1 MIRKSGYRFSDKIVL
16 KQEDRADDDSKKSH
30 PALAARWSTMMS
42 IRYKFF
48 LAFSALV
55 VIACS
60 VAFSG
65 FRGIAGSGDLAV
77 RLYDGPLM
85 GINHARSAHAAL
97 NEARRLIPPGLADG
111 VPAETVI
118 AFRALL
124 NEIAGDLK
132 IVRERIDNDDVT
144 AALAGAEDRFRDWS
158 ETELQLLRPP
168 SDGLAMVPASFALMQ
183 KGNDAAKA
191 LDDLVETVAAYGF
204 EYRMAAE
211 TAVADARTTMLTLA
225 IGTTLVGIMLAIS
238 FSYSMSKPI
247 FEAMQVAERVAA
259 GNFTDQIA
267 SQRPDELGRLLR
279 SLDAMQ
285 SHLKTRAD
293 EDHAMMM
300 KLDAALNNMKLGLC
314 MFGSDNRLMLWNDL
328 YLKMYRIS
336 PERIFV
342 GCTHEEMLKARE
354 VAGTVYR
361 DLGQYGAK
369 LQTAVETRSPDS
381 FTAELVD
388 GRIVNVAYQPIE
400 NGGWVSTHEDITERT
415 HNEARI
421 AHLAFHDP
429 LTELPN
435 RAAFGNYLA
444 KTFQSASAGN
454 ETLALL
460 CIDLDRFKEINDMY
474 GHSVG
479 DRFLKEIGRRL
490 TLACDGAFLAR
501 LGGDEFTIVL
511 SGGTQPAAANELC
524 QRLSSVVDAP
534 VRIDDYDVDGS
545 FTVGVSIFPQHGSDI
560 DTLVANAEAAL
571 YRAKTEQRGTI
582 RFFEPA
588 MDRHTREKRALQQ
601 EIAVATERNEL
612 ELYFQP
618 QAVAGGEVFGFEV
631 LVRWRHPVR
640 GMVSPGI
647 FIPLAE
653 ETGLIGQIDEWVLR
667 EACREAA
674 SWANPLSIAVN
685 LSPVDFRRGDIPN
698 MILSVLLET
707 GLNPQRLEIE
717 ITEGVLIDDFERAI
731 AILRKIKNL
740 GVRVAMDDFGTGYSS
755 LSYLQAFPFDK
766 IKIDQTFIAKIGA
779 NNQAT
784 AIIHAIV
791 GLGRALALPVI
802 AEGVETEEQLAF
814 LVTEGCNEVQGYFI
828 GRPQPIAHYRHL
840 LTGLAGSSEN
850 AAIAS

>member
-1 MIRKSGYRFSDKIVL
+1 ML
-16 KQEDRADDDSKKSH
+16 
-30 PALAARWSTMMS
+30 
-42 IRYKFF
+42 
-48 LAFSALV
+48 
-55 VIACS
+55 
-60 VAFSG
+60 
-65 FRGIAGSGDLAV
+65 
-77 RLYDGPLM
+77 
-85 GINHARSAHAAL
+85 
-97 NEARRLIPPGLADG
+97 EAR
-111 VPAETVI
+111 E
-118 AFRALL
+118 
-124 NEIAGDLK
+124 
-132 IVRERIDNDDVT
+132 
-144 AALAGAEDRFRDWS
+144 
-158 ETELQLLRPP
+158 
-168 SDGLAMVPASFALMQ
+168 
-183 KGNDAAKA
+183 
-191 LDDLVETVAAYGF
+191 
-204 EYRMAAE
+204 
-211 TAVADARTTMLTLA
+211 
-225 IGTTLVGIMLAIS
+225 
-238 FSYSMSKPI
+238 
-247 FEAMQVAERVAA
+247 AA
-259 GNFTDQIA
+259 GTA
-267 SQRPDELGRLLR
+267 
-279 SLDAMQ
+279 
-285 SHLKTRAD
+285 
-293 EDHAMMM
+293 
-300 KLDAALNNMKLGLC
+300 
-314 MFGSDNRLMLWNDL
+314 
-328 YLKMYRIS
+328 
-336 PERIFV
+336 
-342 GCTHEEMLKARE
+342 
-354 VAGTVYR
+354 YR
-361 DLGQYGAK
+361 DLEQYGAK
-369 LQTAVETRSPDS
+369 LQTAIETRSPDS
-381 FTAELVD
+381 FATELVD
-388 GRIVNVAYQPIE
+388 GRIVNVAYQPIQ
-400 NGGWVSTHEDITERT
+400 NGGLVATHEDITERT
-415 HNEARI
+415 QSEARI

-435 RAAFGNYLA
+435 RSAFGNYLA
-444 KTFQSASAGN
+444 KTFQSASAGD
-454 ETLALL
+454 ETFALL

-474 GHSVG
+474 GHAAG

-511 SGGTQPAAANELC
+511 SGGTQPAAAEELC

-545 FTVGVSIFPQHGSDI
+545 FTVGVSIFPQHGSDM

-618 QAVAGGEVFGFEV
+618 QAVTGGEVFGFEV

-698 MILSVLLET
+698 IILSVLLET

-717 ITEGVLIDDFERAI
+717 ITEDVLIDDFERAI

-766 IKIDQTFIAKIGA
+766 IKIDQTFIAKIGT

-814 LVTEGCNEVQGYFI
+814 LVTEGCDEVQGYFI

-850 AAIAS
+850 TAIAS

>member
-1 MIRKSGYRFSDKIVL
+1 
-16 KQEDRADDDSKKSH
+16 
-30 PALAARWSTMMS
+30 MS

-48 LAFSALV
+48 LAFSVLV
-55 VIACS
+55 VLACS

-97 NEARRLIPPGLADG
+97 NEARRLIPPSLADG

-124 NEIAGDLK
+124 NEIVGDLK
-132 IVRERIDNDDVT
+132 IVRERIDNDDVA
-144 AALAGAEDRFRDWS
+144 AALAGAEDRFRAWS
-158 ETELQLLRPP
+158 EAELQLLRPA
-168 SDGLAMVPASFALMQ
+168 SDGLTMVPASFALMQ

-211 TAVADARTTMLTLA
+211 TAVADARATMLTLA

-259 GNFTDQIA
+259 GNFIDQIA

-285 SHLKTRAD
+285 SHLKARAD

-300 KLDAALNNMKLGLC
+300 KLDAALNNMKLRLC
-314 MFGSDNRLMLWNDL
+314 MFGPDNRLMLWNDR

-342 GCTHEEMLKARE
+342 GCTREEMLEARE
-354 VAGTVYR
+354 AAGTAYQ

-369 LQTAVETRSPDS
+369 LQTAIETRSPDS
-381 FTAELVD
+381 FAAELVD
-388 GRIVNVAYQPIE
+388 GRIVNVAYQPIQ
-400 NGGWVSTHEDITERT
+400 NGGLVATHEDITERT
-415 HNEARI
+415 QSEARI

-435 RAAFGNYLA
+435 RSAFGNYLA
-444 KTFQSASAGN
+444 KTFQSASAGD
-454 ETLALL
+454 ETFALL

-474 GHSVG
+474 GHAAG

-511 SGGTQPAAANELC
+511 SGGTQPAAAEELC

-545 FTVGVSIFPQHGSDI
+545 FTVGVSIFPQHGSDM

-618 QAVAGGEVFGFEV
+618 QAVTGGEVFGFEV

-674 SWANPLSIAVN
+674 SWANPLSVAVN

-766 IKIDQTFIAKIGA
+766 IKIDQTFIAKIGT

-814 LVTEGCNEVQGYFI
+814 LVTEGCDEVQGYFI

-850 AAIAS
+850 TAIAS